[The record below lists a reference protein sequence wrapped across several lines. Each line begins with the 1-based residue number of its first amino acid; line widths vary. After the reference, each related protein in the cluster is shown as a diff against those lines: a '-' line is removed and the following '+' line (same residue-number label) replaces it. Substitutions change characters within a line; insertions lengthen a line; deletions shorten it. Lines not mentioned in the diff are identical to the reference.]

1 MERGEGNPGIL
12 RTSELQ
18 VEVYDLVKG
27 GNPTTHIRICG
38 GDEREAAD
46 GEMAGVVSGRVG
58 RIREGLLPP
67 FDGGFLGAEFDIGE
81 EVYSRPL
88 DPWFGDDATSFE
100 RSRFVV

>member
-1 MERGEGNPGIL
+1 MEWGEGDSGIL

-18 VEVYDLVKG
+18 VEVYDIVKG
-27 GNPTTHIRICG
+27 GDPTTRIRICG

-46 GEMAGVVSGRVG
+46 GEMAGVASGRVG

-67 FDGGFLGAEFDIGE
+67 FDGGFLGAEFDACE

-88 DPWFGDDATSFE
+88 DLRFGDDATGFE
-100 RSRFVV
+100 RHLFVV